1 MKKTNLLSIH
11 AKSFN
16 WAGFFLP
23 RKTYI
28 ECSFLYDF
36 CRTLDDIAD
45 SNLDLIS
52 KKKNFLYFKK
62 NFENKNFNNEII
74 KNFHELI
81 KNKNISIKVINDLF
95 DGVESDIRERV
106 NIQSEKELLVY
117 SYKVA
122 GTVGLMMSKIFDIN
136 DRNSLKGAID
146 LGIAMQLTN
155 IARDVVEDKISNR
168 FYIKHDLSEIKKI
181 LKIAETFYDSSFPAI
196 KSLPYRYRF
205 SILVA
210 RRIYRE
216 IGNNINKKKT
226 IQEYNKSGKI
236 YVSMIG
242 KIAQTI
248 FSVYDLIK
256 LYFLNYDKHE
266 KKKEHLL
273 INEEINLDER
283 I

>member
-1 MKKTNLLSIH
+1 MKKMNLLSIH

-23 RKTYI
+23 KKTYI

-52 KKKNFLYFKK
+52 KKKNFLHFKK

-181 LKIAETFYDSSFPAI
+181 LKIAETFYDSSLPAI

-256 LYFLNYDKHE
+256 LYFLNYDEHE